1 MIATEHEYHRAL
13 LDLDRDADAM
23 AAQRAHL
30 RELGIEGEALER
42 AMQPMESFRQQLE
55 EEVHVYERM
64 KRGELDVLHS
74 LTSIGRWLIGIRI
87 ARGMT
92 QRQLAERLGVAES
105 QVSRDERNEYYGIT
119 VERAQRI
126 LEALGTRFRM
136 EIEEPIS
143 TDPFAAEPDGA
154 LVPV

>member
-1 MIATEHEYHRAL
+1 MITTEHNYHQAL
-13 LDLDRDADAM
+13 RDLSRDADAM
-23 AAQRAHL
+23 AAQRTHL

-92 QRQLAERLGVAES
+92 QRQLADRLGVGES

-143 TDPFAAEPDGA
+143 TDPFASAPEGA
-154 LVPV
+154 LVPA